1 VALNAYVMRKFII
14 IELLLTIYTI
24 TACFESQSELYQKI
38 ITIDSLSRYN
48 QRDSAVMIFRTI
60 DITNAPKKEKSYY
73 NILSIRLS
81 EVNSSNYDSLL
92 NALEFFYHKS
102 SEKSKLA
109 EVYLDKCNYYLYDKE
124 IYDSVKYF
132 YTKAESL
139 ALEISDYYL
148 LSRINW
154 IKNHYHCYERNTYE
168 AKKDVDLQLFYAEKS
183 KNQRQIAYATLNKA
197 AIYMDINMNDSAEI
211 CLHAALLLSNNINKS
226 DKALI
231 YNALGEIN
239 LKNDTILAKENL
251 KKSLEIF
258 SNDAAKLNL
267 AKLYLSQNN
276 LPEVESLCQEGI
288 NCGWSETK
296 IDFLKLLYLCKTKKN
311 DMTSAIKIQNDI
323 ISEKDS
329 IIELL
334 KTKNQELAL
343 LQVKK
348 ITNEKQEKNDK
359 ILGISITFCIAI
371 LLTSLLI
378 IKYRKERK
386 KHEKSISEKDAEIVA
401 LKEMFN
407 SEKDKNKNII
417 KKGEKLYSQ
426 IMKNLQISS
435 WTTDDMVNFIEY
447 YRTIKP
453 DFVDNLENNY
463 KKLTPRYKI
472 ILILE
477 DLGKNL
483 EEIKKVMSFEESS
496 YYSAKSRINSQK
508 KQ

>member
-1 VALNAYVMRKFII
+1 
-14 IELLLTIYTI
+14 
-24 TACFESQSELYQKI
+24 
-38 ITIDSLSRYN
+38 
-48 QRDSAVMIFRTI
+48 
-60 DITNAPKKEKSYY
+60 
-73 NILSIRLS
+73 
-81 EVNSSNYDSLL
+81 
-92 NALEFFYHKS
+92 
-102 SEKSKLA
+102 
-109 EVYLDKCNYYLYDKE
+109 
-124 IYDSVKYF
+124 
-132 YTKAESL
+132 
-139 ALEISDYYL
+139 
-148 LSRINW
+148 
-154 IKNHYHCYERNTYE
+154 
-168 AKKDVDLQLFYAEKS
+168 
-183 KNQRQIAYATLNKA
+183 
-197 AIYMDINMNDSAEI
+197 
-211 CLHAALLLSNNINKS
+211 
-226 DKALI
+226 
-231 YNALGEIN
+231 
-239 LKNDTILAKENL
+239 
-251 KKSLEIF
+251 
-258 SNDAAKLNL
+258 
-267 AKLYLSQNN
+267 
-276 LPEVESLCQEGI
+276 
-288 NCGWSETK
+288 
-296 IDFLKLLYLCKTKKN
+296 
-311 DMTSAIKIQNDI
+311 MTSAIKIQNDI